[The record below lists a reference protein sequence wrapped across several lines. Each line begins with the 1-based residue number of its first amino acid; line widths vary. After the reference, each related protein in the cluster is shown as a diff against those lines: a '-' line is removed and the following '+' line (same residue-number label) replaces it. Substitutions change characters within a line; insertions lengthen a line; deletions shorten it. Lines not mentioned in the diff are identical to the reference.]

1 MRLTRARGKS
11 SQRERNAL
19 FDDFWYFWSRK
30 STIKEKFLYVSS
42 RVVEGADPYKI
53 KPKSRQ
59 QPKEKSNL
67 HSLFLLQNQAQK
79 KKLSKRKRRKEI
91 SHSAERDKGDLPLTQ
106 PPFEKGGRKLYYSKK
121 IIESKEYNNK
131 EEQKMRAYERFLK
144 YVAFPTMSDPESES
158 VPSTKKQLALAE
170 ALAAELREMGLVGVE
185 ISEYGYVYASLP
197 ANYDKELPTIGF
209 ISHMDTSS
217 EAADE
222 PIRSRIVKYTGGDI
236 LLNEEKGIYMR
247 TSDYPYLADY
257 AGDELIVTD
266 GTTLLGAD
274 DKAGIAEI
282 MTALEKLIS
291 ENIPHGEIKIAFTPD
306 EEIGR
311 GADHFDVAR
320 FGADYA
326 YTVDGGALGE
336 LEYENFNAAGALVT
350 IHGVSIHPG
359 SAKDRMKNAILIAGE
374 YNSMLP
380 ENEIPAKTEG
390 YEGFFHLYHIEGET
404 ENTTMKYIIRDHDA
418 ESFARRK
425 ELMKA
430 AGEAIN
436 RIYGEG
442 TAEVKITDSY
452 RNMREMIEPRMYIV
466 DRAKKAMADCGVS
479 AKIVPIRG
487 GTDGAR
493 LSFMG
498 LPCPNLCTGGENF
511 HSRFEF
517 VSVSAMDKISDII
530 AKIAE
535 NLTRD

>member
-1 MRLTRARGKS
+1 
-11 SQRERNAL
+11 
-19 FDDFWYFWSRK
+19 
-30 STIKEKFLYVSS
+30 
-42 RVVEGADPYKI
+42 
-53 KPKSRQ
+53 
-59 QPKEKSNL
+59 
-67 HSLFLLQNQAQK
+67 
-79 KKLSKRKRRKEI
+79 
-91 SHSAERDKGDLPLTQ
+91 
-106 PPFEKGGRKLYYSKK
+106 
-121 IIESKEYNNK
+121 
-131 EEQKMRAYERFLK
+131 MRAYERFLK

-197 ANYDKELPTIGF
+197 ANCDKELPTIGF
-209 ISHMDTSS
+209 ISHMDTSN

-493 LSFMG
+493 LSFIG

-530 AKIAE
+530 AKTAE

>member
-1 MRLTRARGKS
+1 
-11 SQRERNAL
+11 
-19 FDDFWYFWSRK
+19 
-30 STIKEKFLYVSS
+30 
-42 RVVEGADPYKI
+42 
-53 KPKSRQ
+53 
-59 QPKEKSNL
+59 
-67 HSLFLLQNQAQK
+67 
-79 KKLSKRKRRKEI
+79 
-91 SHSAERDKGDLPLTQ
+91 
-106 PPFEKGGRKLYYSKK
+106 
-121 IIESKEYNNK
+121 
-131 EEQKMRAYERFLK
+131 MRAYERFLK

-197 ANYDKELPTIGF
+197 ANCDKELPTIGF

-320 FGADYA
+320 FGAGYA

-442 TAEVKITDSY
+442 TAEVKITDS
-452 RNMREMIEPRMYIV
+452 
-466 DRAKKAMADCGVS
+466 
-479 AKIVPIRG
+479 
-487 GTDGAR
+487 
-493 LSFMG
+493 
-498 LPCPNLCTGGENF
+498 
-511 HSRFEF
+511 
-517 VSVSAMDKISDII
+517 
-530 AKIAE
+530 
-535 NLTRD
+535 